1 MRNAAA
7 KVVRAGGLGCMSLVE
22 RIEETL
28 PRLMTDASPEV
39 REAAAEAYDTVHARR
54 AVPVLLQ
61 ELKTGP
67 VESRIRTVYSA
78 GAIGGNEGTGLLLAA
93 LDDADPEV
101 RAVAARELASCTT
114 IPVLKAIVERLP
126 REKGVV
132 LGNLVEAL
140 GRSRRRDL
148 APVVERFLSDPDPE
162 VKSKAIVAYA
172 RTAEEPWSR
181 LIPNVT
187 AANDTV
193 RAAAARALGEWTG
206 SFPDR

>member
-1 MRNAAA
+1 MS
-7 KVVRAGGLGCMSLVE
+7 VVE
-22 RIEETL
+22 QIEETL
-28 PRLMTDASPEV
+28 RGLMTDPSPEV
-39 REAAAEAYDTVHARR
+39 RDAASEAYDAVRARR
-54 AVPVLLQ
+54 SATVLLQ
-61 ELKTGP
+61 ELRTGA

-93 LDDADPEV
+93 LDDVDAEV
-101 RAVAARELASCTT
+101 RAVAARELASHAT
-114 IPVLKAIVERLP
+114 IPVLKAIVERLS

-140 GRSRRRDL
+140 GKSRRRDL

-162 VKSKAIVAYA
+162 VKSKAIVAFA
-172 RTAEEPWSR
+172 RTAEEPWNR

-187 AANDTV
+187 ASNETV

-206 SFPDR
+206 NFP